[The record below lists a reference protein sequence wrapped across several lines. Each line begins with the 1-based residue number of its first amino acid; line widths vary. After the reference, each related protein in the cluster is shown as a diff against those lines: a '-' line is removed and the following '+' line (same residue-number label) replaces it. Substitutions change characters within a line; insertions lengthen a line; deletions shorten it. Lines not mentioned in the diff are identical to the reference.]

1 MKSWIY
7 MLETEESTNKLSYK
21 ILDENF
27 SLKTLLFDNLEFRRT
42 MLLFNVLEARALY
55 ETSS

>member
-1 MKSWIY
+1 
-7 MLETEESTNKLSYK
+7 MLETQGSTNQLSYK
-21 ILDENF
+21 TLDENF

-55 ETSS
+55 ET